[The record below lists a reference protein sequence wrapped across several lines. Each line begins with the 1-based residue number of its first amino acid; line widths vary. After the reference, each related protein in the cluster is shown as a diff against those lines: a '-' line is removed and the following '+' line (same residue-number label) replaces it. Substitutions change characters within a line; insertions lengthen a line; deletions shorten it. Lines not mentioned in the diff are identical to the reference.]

1 MAHTA
6 GLPFGLAQYAPGY
19 VPRADAQVYITP
31 AYVPDF
37 SLMVNAVI
45 PGSNVAAN
53 AFYNPG
59 LNYSNTQPN
68 VLLTPNA
75 VENMYLGFIPGIMRT
90 PTGSV

>member
-1 MAHTA
+1 VAHTA
-6 GLPFGLAQYAPGY
+6 GLPIGLAQFTLGYAP
-19 VPRADAQVYITP
+19 RANAQVYITP
-31 AYVPDF
+31 AFVPDF
-37 SLMVNAVI
+37 GLMVNKVI
-45 PGSNVAAN
+45 PGSNVASN

-75 VENMYLGFIPGIMRT
+75 VENMYLGFIPGIMRM